1 MLDHGPMPSSVQNV
15 IHHILEPLPAP
26 PDPAPQQPAV
36 IEQQQADVAL
46 EALQALDDQPEDEGN
61 NNVEAE
67 IGNNLNEFNEIAA
80 NEVHEL
86 VHAENNNNDGDNESL
101 DGDAQEQEHNIHDD
115 VWDLDLRQIN
125 DLYKKKTLN
134 VDDYLE

>member
-26 PDPAPQQPAV
+26 PDPAPQHPAV

-46 EALQALDDQPEDEGN
+46 QALDEAHQVDEGN

-67 IGNNLNEFNEIAA
+67 IENNLNEINEIVA
-80 NEVHEL
+80 NEVNEL

-101 DGDAQEQEHNIHDD
+101 DGDAPEQEHNIHDD